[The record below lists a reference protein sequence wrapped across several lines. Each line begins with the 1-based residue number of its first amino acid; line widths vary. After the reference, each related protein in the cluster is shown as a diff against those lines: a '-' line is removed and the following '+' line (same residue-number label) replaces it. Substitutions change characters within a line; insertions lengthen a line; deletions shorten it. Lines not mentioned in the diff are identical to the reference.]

1 LHKGRAKP
9 LKRAVNII
17 IRKEN
22 RHGI

>member
-1 LHKGRAKP
+1 LHEGRAKP

-17 IRKEN
+17 IRKEK

>member
-1 LHKGRAKP
+1 LHKRRAKP
-9 LKRAVNII
+9 LKRAVKII